1 MSIET
6 YYENYL
12 SHHGIKGQKW
22 GVRRYQNPDGSL
34 TSAGQRHYGNM
45 NDDKLYK
52 NLRKQIRQK
61 RANLRGRKSNKD
73 YTITSI
79 GDNSEKVINR
89 VKQENK
95 KKFTSKEY
103 KEYLRKVNEMERK
116 RPDEET
122 QPDEYL
128 KWDEEIAKLESQA
141 PYSETTIIGAF
152 AEKRSSEKYGTKG
165 KKYTKDFING
175 QAKDLS
181 MAYLQDL
188 GYSKEVSE
196 DFVRRLS
203 KRNITLGDV

>member
-52 NLRKQIRQK
+52 NLRKQIQQK

-73 YTITSI
+73 LTITSI

-103 KEYLRKVNEMERK
+103 KEYLRKVDEMERK

-122 QPDEYL
+122 KPDEYL
-128 KWDEEIAKLESQA
+128 KWDKEIAKLESQA
-141 PYSETTIIGAF
+141 PYSETTITDAF
-152 AEKRSSEKYGTKG
+152 AGKRISEKYGTKG

-203 KRNITLGDV
+203 KRNMTLGYV